1 MRSLYI
7 CYFGLREP
15 LVQSQVLPYLRE
27 LVAAGVKMWLLT
39 FEPERRKRWD
49 AASIREWR
57 ERLRADG
64 IEWEMTAYHK
74 RPSLPATLFD
84 ILAGSVRATR
94 IVKRH
99 GIGILHARSD
109 VPAAIGAVVKKLTG
123 AKLIFDIR
131 GLLADEYAES
141 ANWRRDGVLYRLTKR
156 VERILIRSADA
167 FVVLTQRVERELF
180 ANETRPLAVI
190 PCCVELSRF
199 SVSAAERERIR
210 ESLGVRD
217 RNVIVYAGS
226 LGTGYLPPEMAAF
239 LSVAKAI
246 DERVFA
252 LILTQSDPEIL
263 TRHLDDLGFTRNDY
277 RALYVQPEA
286 LPSYLAA
293 ADVALSM
300 ILPSYSRIAASPTK
314 FAEYLAAGLP
324 VVSTRGIGDLDRL
337 IAEEEVGVLLDGL
350 DEDSYRKAFE
360 MIQRLSNDVDLKRR
374 CAAVASREYDLHAI
388 GGARYARLYR
398 SLS

>member
-94 IVKRH
+94 IVRRNR
-99 GIGILHARSD
+99 IGILHARSD
-109 VPAAIGAVVKKLTG
+109 VAAAIGSVVKKLTG
-123 AKLIFDIR
+123 AKLIYDIR

-141 ANWRRDGVLYRLTKR
+141 ANWRRGGFLYRLTKR
-156 VERILIRSADA
+156 VERVLIRSADA
-167 FVVLTQRVERELF
+167 FVVLTQRVKRQLF

-199 SVSAAERERIR
+199 SVSAAEREHIR
-210 ESLGVRD
+210 ESHGIHD

-226 LGTGYLPPEMAAF
+226 LGPGYLPREMAAF

-246 DERVFA
+246 DESVFA

-263 TRHLDDLGFTRNDY
+263 TRHLDALGFTKNDY
-277 RALYVQPEA
+277 RALYVQPES

-293 ADVALSM
+293 ADIALAM
-300 ILPSYSRIAASPTK
+300 ILPAYSRIAMSPTK

-324 VVSTRGIGDLDRL
+324 VVSTRGIGDLDTV
-337 IAEEEVGVLLDGL
+337 IAEHEVGVLLDGL
-350 DEDSYRKAFE
+350 DEDSFRKAFE
-360 MIQRLSNDVDLKRR
+360 MIQRLRAGGELKQR
-374 CAAVASREYDLHAI
+374 CAAVVSRQYDLHAI
-388 GGARYARLYR
+388 GGAQYARLYR